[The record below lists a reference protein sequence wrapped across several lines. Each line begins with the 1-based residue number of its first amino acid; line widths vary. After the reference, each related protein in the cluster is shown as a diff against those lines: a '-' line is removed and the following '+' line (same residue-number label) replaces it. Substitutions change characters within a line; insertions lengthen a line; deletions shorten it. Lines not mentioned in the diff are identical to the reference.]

1 MKRGLPTRLGKEPLI
16 DVVCA
21 AYFSSDVQADS
32 LLPGLI
38 VSQFANNGSFPQ
50 IESLGAAQLPQF
62 VRDSDPA
69 LKNAPLMKIK
79 IVDGYFVLI
88 ASRSIAVS
96 CEMPYR
102 GWSDYKE
109 IIKKVFSVLCDA
121 NFVHQI
127 ERHSLKYVDFM
138 KFDGVDGS
146 MSAFNLNL
154 QVAGRNIEKE
164 STQLRIE
171 LVDGDF
177 THAVTVVSK
186 ANLNVPGVAP
196 SEGALLDVD
205 THFLKAVSKLDFKN
219 KLDSWLDNIHAAN
232 KSFFFDLLSDDGLA
246 RLEPIYV

>member
-1 MKRGLPTRLGKEPLI
+1 MKRELPTRLGKEPLI
-16 DVVCA
+16 DVVCS

-38 VSQFANNGSFPQ
+38 VSQFANNDGFPQ

-69 LKNAPLMKIK
+69 LSNAPLMKIR

-88 ASRSIAVS
+88 ASRSIAVA

-109 IIKKVFSVLCDA
+109 IIKKVFSALCDA
-121 NFVHQI
+121 SFVHKI

-138 KFDGVDGS
+138 KFDEVGGS
-146 MSAFNLNL
+146 MSVFNLNL
-154 QVAGRNIEKE
+154 KIAGRDIEKE

-171 LVDGDF
+171 LEDGDF
-177 THAVTVVSK
+177 THAITVVSK
-186 ANLNVPGVAP
+186 ANLNSPGADP

-205 THFLKAVSKLDFKN
+205 THFLKAVSKIDFKN
-219 KLDSWLDNIHAAN
+219 DLDSLLDKIHSAN
-232 KSFFFDLLSDDGLA
+232 KSFFFSLLSDDGLV
-246 RLEPIYV
+246 RLEPVYV